1 LLIFLGEL
9 PAAAG
14 RLRCPS
20 IKGTG
25 PTTVRSEPRADR
37 PFVERLAAGLYRE
50 RYRIDMALSHAP
62 YPQLILDTAALDVA
76 RLFRITYHLPQLGHP
91 SIQYRWLTHDQ

>member
-1 LLIFLGEL
+1 MA
-9 PAAAG
+9 P
-14 RLRCPS
+14 PDN
-20 IKGTG
+20 GTF
-25 PTTVRSEPRADR
+25 RASADR

-76 RLFRITYHLPQLGHP
+76 RLFRITYQRPDGHP
-91 SIQYRWLTHDQ
+91 SVQYRWIRHGYVINFVTG